1 MEKIS
6 WKERTNE
13 QELRFVDEDR
23 QIVTT
28 IVSGKN
34 WIACSKMQ
42 LRAERKG
49 NNAEEDQVSRDA
61 EKPGTADGGLVGARG
76 GNGRV
81 SFVDTSS

>member
-1 MEKIS
+1 M
-6 WKERTNE
+6 
-13 QELRFVDEDR
+13 RFVDEDR

-28 IVSGKN
+28 IVSGKKN

-61 EKPGTADGGLVGARG
+61 EKPGTADDGLVGARG